1 MQDLKT
7 LAKAIK
13 SFPND
18 DGQAERLLLELYE
31 EGYAKGYRVGRVDE
45 KKITRRLRYRYNV
58 LLGWLEEQLDK
69 FSGYT
74 TRFEYKMIMKDIT
87 AVKDEYMLDNRLG
100 SCYKPKRSKVGEDD
114 VDFKTSLASYLPDVI
129 GEFQAKEQARLEASK
144 NKPLDLKTSMFE

>member
-18 DGQAERLLLELYE
+18 DDQAERLLLKLYE
-31 EGYAKGYRVGRVDE
+31 EGYARGYGVGRIDE
-45 KKITRRLRYRYNV
+45 RKITRRLRYRYNV

-74 TRFEYKMIMKDIT
+74 TRFEYKMIMKDIS
-87 AVKDEYMLDNRLG
+87 AIKDEYMIDNRLG
-100 SCYKPKRSKVGEDD
+100 SCYKPQRSSVGEDD
-114 VDFKTSLASYLPDVI
+114 VDFKTSLSSFLPDVI
-129 GEFQAKEQARLEASK
+129 GEFQAKEQARMDASRARA
-144 NKPLDLKTSMFE
+144 LDLKTNLFE